1 MAVVTMRQLLES
13 GVHFGHQTRRWNP
26 KMKRFI
32 MTERNGIYIIDL
44 QQSLSYIDTS
54 YAFIK
59 DTVAKGGTIMFV
71 GTKKQA
77 QQAIAEQATRVGMPF
92 VNQRWLGGMLT
103 NFQTVHQRI
112 NRLKEL
118 DDIDFDNVAGSGRT
132 KKELLHMRREQI
144 KLDKTLGGIR
154 DMSRTPS
161 AVWIVDTNKE
171 HLAVE
176 EARKLH
182 IPIIAILDS
191 NCDPDLVDYPIPG
204 NDDAIRAVGLLTR
217 VIADAVAD
225 GLIARSGAKS
235 GDEADKA
242 IGSDEPL
249 ADWERDLLQGQEGA
263 KVDEA
268 AVAATGGDTATEET
282 PAAEAT
288 GAAAEATEAK
298 QAETAAVET
307 PAETAAVETP
317 AETPAETPGRD
328 PGRHRRRRCRRGR
341 RARRDRGRAG
351 RGCCRRGQ
359 RRGHRREGRRDGRRE
374 EGGLSV
380 AITAADV
387 KKLRE
392 LTGAGMMDCK
402 KALEEAEGD
411 FDKAA
416 ELLRIKLGKK
426 AAARGA
432 EREATSGLVA
442 TSGGALV
449 ELKSETD
456 FVAKNADFVA
466 AAQRIAD
473 AAAEAKA
480 SDTEA
485 LKSVP
490 LDGKTVGEVVEELAI
505 TIGEKIELGQVAY
518 FDGQSVVYM
527 HKRAADLPPAVGVLV
542 EYDGTDADAA
552 RGAAMQIAAMKP
564 QYLSRDDVPADV
576 VEKEREIGAAIAR
589 EEGKPEQAIE
599 KIAEGRL
606 NGFFKDVALLDQP
619 SVTDSKKNVKAVL
632 DAAGVEVKRFARF
645 EVGA

>member
-118 DDIDFDNVAGSGRT
+118 DDIDFDDVAGSSRT

-176 EARKLH
+176 EARKLR

-191 NCDPDLVDYPIPG
+191 NCDPDLVDFPIPG

-217 VIADAVAD
+217 VVADAVAD
-225 GLIARSGAKS
+225 GLIARSGAKTE
-235 GDEADKA
+235 GDDKG

-249 ADWERDLLQGQEGA
+249 ADWERDLLQGQEGE
-263 KVDEA
+263 KVEKT

-288 GAAAEATEAK
+288 GAATEATEAK
-298 QAETAAVET
+298 EAEQAAQPAPAAPEAPAEASAETAPAEAPAEPAPAATPAADETAADET
-307 PAETAAVETP
+307 PADT
-317 AETPAETPGRD
+317 
-328 PGRHRRRRCRRGR
+328 
-341 RARRDRGRAG
+341 
-351 RGCCRRGQ
+351 
-359 RRGHRREGRRDGRRE
+359 
-374 EGGLSV
+374 
-380 AITAADV
+380 
-387 KKLRE
+387 
-392 LTGAGMMDCK
+392 
-402 KALEEAEGD
+402 
-411 FDKAA
+411 
-416 ELLRIKLGKK
+416 
-426 AAARGA
+426 
-432 EREATSGLVA
+432 
-442 TSGGALV
+442 
-449 ELKSETD
+449 TD
-456 FVAKNADFVA
+456 T
-466 AAQRIAD
+466 
-473 AAAEAKA
+473 AAAEP
-480 SDTEA
+480 EA
-485 LKSVP
+485 
-490 LDGKTVGEVVEELAI
+490 
-505 TIGEKIELGQVAY
+505 
-518 FDGQSVVYM
+518 
-527 HKRAADLPPAVGVLV
+527 
-542 EYDGTDADAA
+542 
-552 RGAAMQIAAMKP
+552 GAAET
-564 QYLSRDDVPADV
+564 
-576 VEKEREIGAAIAR
+576 EKKE
-589 EEGKPEQAIE
+589 
-599 KIAEGRL
+599 
-606 NGFFKDVALLDQP
+606 D
-619 SVTDSKKNVKAVL
+619 
-632 DAAGVEVKRFARF
+632 
-645 EVGA
+645 